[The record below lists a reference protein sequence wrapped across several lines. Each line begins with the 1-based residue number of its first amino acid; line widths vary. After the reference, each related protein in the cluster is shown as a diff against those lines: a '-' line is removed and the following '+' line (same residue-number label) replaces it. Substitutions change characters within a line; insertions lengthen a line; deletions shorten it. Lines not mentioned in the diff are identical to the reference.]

1 MPENNGNNDPILDA
15 LLNDKPLPTEED
27 NKTDAGGNEPAKE
40 TVKETVA
47 IAPEADKPTTDTS
60 KEPGQPAAPQGNWIS
75 EASKS
80 IGHVFSSEDELKDLI
95 NKGKS
100 YGDLESRST
109 TMTQELERL
118 KTSQEVDPFANDYI
132 KKLNELIKGG
142 AEPEQVKL
150 YTEINSLDVKALSPI
165 EAKELSLRYEHG
177 LSAEEAKNMIN
188 STYKLDPDVY
198 EKAVVDAETIRL
210 KIDSKRD
217 SEFLEKLQTNAAVN
231 PAETQKADYAAKIQD
246 YAQKVE
252 PIAKSIQESLTA
264 IKGVSLNGKQ
274 GEDAIVIDLPISEET
289 RAKLT
294 DVVTQYA
301 VQNNIPL
308 TPEGT
313 QHLKEFAENVA
324 LIDNWKS
331 MAIDIASKTE
341 ERIRSEFHNP
351 SSIQRGVDN
360 PVDTKAAADKATE
373 EWVLENS

>member
-1 MPENNGNNDPILDA
+1 MPENNGNNDQILDA
-15 LLNDKPLPTEED
+15 LLNDKPLPKEED
-27 NKTDAGGNEPAKE
+27 NKLETVSDDLAKE
-40 TVKETVA
+40 IVPVVPEEDKTTPETL
-47 IAPEADKPTTDTS
+47 
-60 KEPGQPAAPQGNWIS
+60 KEPGQPAVPQGNWIS

-80 IGHVFSSEDELKDLI
+80 IGHDFSSEDELKDLI

-109 TMTQELERL
+109 TLTQELERL

-142 AEPEQVKL
+142 AAPEQVKL
-150 YTEINSLDVKALSPI
+150 YSEINSLDVKALSPI
-165 EAKELSLRYEHG
+165 EAKELALRYEHG
-177 LSAEEAKNMIN
+177 LSAEEAKNMVN
-188 STYKLDPDVY
+188 STYKLDPETY
-198 EKAVVDAETIRL
+198 EKAVVDTETIRL

-217 SEFLEKLQTNAAVN
+217 LEFLEKLQTNAAVN

-274 GEDAIVIDLPISEET
+274 GKDAITIDLPISEET
-289 RAKLT
+289 REKVADL
-294 DVVTQYA
+294 VTQFA

-308 TPEGT
+308 TSEGT
-313 QHLKEFAENVA
+313 QQLKEFAENVA

-351 SSIQRGVDN
+351 SSIQRGIDN
-360 PVDTKAAADKATE
+360 PADDKAASEQATQ
-373 EWVLENS
+373 EWVIENS